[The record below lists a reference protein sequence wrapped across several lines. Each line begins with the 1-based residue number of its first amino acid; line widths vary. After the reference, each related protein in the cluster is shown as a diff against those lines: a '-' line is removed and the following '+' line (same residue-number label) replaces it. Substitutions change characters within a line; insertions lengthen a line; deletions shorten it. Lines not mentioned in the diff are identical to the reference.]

1 MEKKMKKVKN
11 MLLALVVA
19 VFALSACDIV
29 EEPYIQG
36 GGDNPT
42 PGNDTVQVLQ
52 KVLLEDF
59 TGVRCVNCPAAG
71 ELALQLQEIYPDQLI
86 VMGIHAGM
94 LAMPNGGFPDFRTT
108 EGTEWWNY
116 FGFDVNPIGTVNRI
130 HTGSD
135 SYGINSA
142 EWASHVAEELAKTPV
157 IALKVESTYNAG
169 SRTLSVSVSGE
180 VLEDQT
186 EELNLVVCLMEDGIE
201 GLQQTPDGV
210 NPNYLHRH
218 VFRGTLD
225 SNPWGASIGT
235 APFATGFTFEK
246 TYTYTLPEGYDAEH
260 CAVVAYVC
268 QSNDKAILQVEEAE
282 MVE

>member
-1 MEKKMKKVKN
+1 MKKVKN

-19 VFALSACDIV
+19 AFAMSACDII

-36 GGDNPT
+36 GGDT
-42 PGNDTVQVLQ
+42 PIPGDTVQVVK

-86 VMGIHAGM
+86 VLGVHAGM
-94 LAMPNGGFPDFRTT
+94 LAMPNGGYPDFRTP
-108 EGTEWWNY
+108 EGTEWWNF
-116 FGFDVNPIGTVNRI
+116 FGFDVNPIGTVDRI
-130 HTGSD
+130 STGSG

-142 EWASHVAEELAKTPV
+142 EWGSNVAEELAKAPV
-157 IALKVESTYNAG
+157 IALEVKNAYNAD
-169 SRTLSVSVSGE
+169 SRALNVTVSGK

-186 EELNLVVCLMEDGIE
+186 EALSLVVCLMEDGIT
-201 GLQQTPDGV
+201 GLQQTPEGINQEYV
-210 NPNYLHRH
+210 HRH

-225 SNPWGASIGT
+225 GLAWGSSIGAS
-235 APFATGFTFEK
+235 PFAEGFTFEK
-246 TYTYTLPEGYDAEH
+246 TYSYTLPEGFDAEH

-268 QSNDKAILQVEEAE
+268 QDSDKAILQVEEAE
-282 MVE
+282 LTE